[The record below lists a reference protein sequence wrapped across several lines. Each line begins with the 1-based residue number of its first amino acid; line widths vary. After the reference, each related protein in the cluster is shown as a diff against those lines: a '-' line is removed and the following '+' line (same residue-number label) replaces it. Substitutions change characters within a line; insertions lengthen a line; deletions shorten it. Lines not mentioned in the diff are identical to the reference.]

1 MAAMRSGLQSFVS
14 TNATARLPAP
24 EGTARTAASKLA
36 ARDRNV
42 PESTASA
49 TWRVA
54 WSASPTESAS
64 ACSAMKKA
72 LIVESQTPAYVAT
85 PTLPYE
91 RTMFDSQVLPLV
103 VLPLAVL
110 PLRLVVELRSLHPR
124 MRGEPQ
130 MCDARALRVCMEA
143 VRERPTGRR
152 DGGGQTRGRACI
164 VRS

>member
-24 EGTARTAASKLA
+24 EGTALTAASKLV

-72 LIVESQTPAYVAT
+72 LIVDSQTPAYVAT

-103 VLPLAVL
+103 VLPLVVL
-110 PLRLVVELRSLHPR
+110 PLLVVVERRSLHPR
-124 MRGEPQ
+124 MRGELQ
-130 MCDARALRVCMEA
+130 ICDARALRVCMEA
-143 VRERPTGRR
+143 F
-152 DGGGQTRGRACI
+152 RASD
-164 VRS
+164 RAP

>member
-1 MAAMRSGLQSFVS
+1 MRATVAAMRSGLQSFVS

-110 PLRLVVELRSLHPR
+110 LLRILLRRKLRRKSLR
-124 MRGEPQ
+124 KNLILIWVLI
-130 MCDARALRVCMEA
+130 CLDKLN
-143 VRERPTGRR
+143 
-152 DGGGQTRGRACI
+152 
-164 VRS
+164 